1 MKKRPE
7 NFSVNHSK
15 FVNVQNKLRA
25 SVALIKEN

>member
-15 FVNVQNKLRA
+15 YVNVQNKLRA